1 MAVDDELESEESVD
15 LATADAGDIEEQEAA
30 LAPDDDDD
38 DNDEASLDEL
48 LAQRASA
55 RRGGNDSEEEDDD
68 DDIMALS
75 SEKDTQKATVL
86 PSKVIPIKDQEEFVC
101 KSCYLVKAR
110 SQLADA
116 TRMYCRDCA

>member
-1 MAVDDELESEESVD
+1 MVEDELESDDPNELD
-15 LATADAGDIEEQEAA
+15 TADADEIEDEEAA
-30 LAPDDDDD
+30 LAPDEDEES
-38 DNDEASLDEL
+38 DEASLEEL

-55 RRGGNDSEEEDDD
+55 RRGGEDAEEE

-75 SEKDTQKATVL
+75 SEKDTPAKTVL

-110 SQLADA
+110 SQLADEK
-116 TRMYCRDCA
+116 RMYCRDCA